1 MTSIFGGKRVP
12 KSAIQIEAIGAV
24 DEASSFLGFALGA
37 EVDKT
42 TRKRLSDIQHDLY
55 QLMGY
60 LAGVK
65 LQDKEL
71 MARVS
76 FLEKEIDC
84 MEKALPK
91 LTRFILPQGSEASV
105 RLHLARV
112 AVRRAERQEVH
123 FLKNSQEKLAGS
135 ATILQYLNRLSD
147 YLFVLARTFNRGEKI
162 T

>member
-76 FLEKEIDC
+76 FLEKEMD
-84 MEKALPK
+84 
-91 LTRFILPQGSEASV
+91 
-105 RLHLARV
+105 
-112 AVRRAERQEVH
+112 
-123 FLKNSQEKLAGS
+123 
-135 ATILQYLNRLSD
+135 
-147 YLFVLARTFNRGEKI
+147 
-162 T
+162 